1 MKKKLFL
8 ISLLLI
14 SGCNKIDLGDLET
27 SIYVVSD
34 IHLYSNNLIGE
45 NNIKYIKEN
54 FTSDGRVQEYDY
66 ELVNS
71 LVNDV
76 NKNKPEYLVISGDLS
91 FNGEK
96 DSHLELVKLLDK
108 IEDTKVLVI
117 PGNHDTYSLNSFSC
131 LNDEVVY
138 TDSITSD
145 EFKSIYKDYGYS
157 DAYSYDNDTLS
168 YIYEISEDKWLM
180 MLDTNQSKYNEE
192 FGMNIVGGSIYE
204 NTYKWME
211 ENLRYAQEND
221 IEVIS
226 VSHHNLLVHN
236 KLFKLSYTLFNN
248 EEIIDLLTKYNVKLN
263 MSGHLHIQSIKNT
276 IKNEKEFYDIS
287 SGSLLDYGNR
297 IGILDIYSDYLKYES
312 KKIDFIDSSL
322 DFNKYSY
329 DAFYNKYYNKSIYR
343 NEVRFNDKAS
353 EVTSLLS
360 EINCYYFD
368 GDYVNINKV
377 IKKNKS
383 LIKLI
388 KENTQNYENDYI
400 STIIEVDKENQHSL
414 LIKR

>member
-8 ISLLLI
+8 ISLILI
-14 SGCNKIDLGDLET
+14 SGCNKVDLGNLET
-27 SIYVVSD
+27 SIYIASD
-34 IHLYSNNLIGE
+34 IHLYSKNLIGD
-45 NNIKYIKEN
+45 NNTNYIKEN

-71 LVNDV
+71 LVNEV

-131 LNDEVVY
+131 LDDKV
-138 TDSITSD
+138 TTIDSITSD

-157 DAYSYDNDTLS
+157 DAYSYDKDSLS
-168 YIYEISEDKWLM
+168 YIYEISEDKWLL

-211 ENLRYAQEND
+211 ENLRYAKENG

-248 EEIIDLLTKYNVKLN
+248 EEIIDLLTKYDVKLN
-263 MSGHLHIQSIKNT
+263 MAGHLHIQSIKNT
-276 IKNEKEFYDIS
+276 VKNEKEFYDIS

-329 DAFYNKYYNKSIYR
+329 DVFYNKYYNKSIYR

-353 EVTSLLS
+353 EVTSLLC
-360 EINCYYFD
+360 EIYCYYFD

>member
-8 ISLLLI
+8 ISLILI
-14 SGCNKIDLGDLET
+14 SGCNKIDLGNLET
-27 SIYVVSD
+27 SIYIASD
-34 IHLYSNNLIGE
+34 IHLYSKNLIGD
-45 NNIKYIKEN
+45 NNVNCVKEK

-71 LVNDV
+71 LVNEV
-76 NKNKPEYLVISGDLS
+76 NKNRPEYLVISGDLS
-91 FNGEK
+91 YNGEK

-131 LNDEVVY
+131 LDDKV
-138 TDSITSD
+138 TTIDSITND

-168 YIYEISEDKWLM
+168 YIYEISEDKWLL

-211 ENLRYAQEND
+211 ENLKYAKEND

-248 EEIIDLLTKYNVKLN
+248 EEIIDLLTKYDVKLN

-276 IKNEKEFYDIS
+276 VKNEKEFYDIS

-329 DAFYNKYYNKSIYR
+329 DVFYNKYYNKSIYR

>member
-1 MKKKLFL
+1 MKKKLIL

-14 SGCNKIDLGDLET
+14 SSCNKVDLGNLET
-27 SIYVVSD
+27 SIYIASD

-45 NNIKYIKEN
+45 NNVNCVKEK

-71 LVNDV
+71 LVNEV
-76 NKNKPEYLVISGDLS
+76 NKNKPEFLVISGDLS
-91 FNGEK
+91 FNGER

-131 LNDEVVY
+131 LNYEV
-138 TDSITSD
+138 TTIDSITSD
-145 EFKSIYKDYGYS
+145 EFKTIYKDYGYS
-157 DAYSYDNDTLS
+157 NAYSCDKESLS

-180 MLDTNQSKYNEE
+180 MLDTNQSKYNYEYN
-192 FGMNIVGGSIYE
+192 MNIVSGNINE
-204 NTYKWME
+204 DTYKWME
-211 ENLRYAQEND
+211 ENLKYAYQNN

-236 KLFKLSYTLFNN
+236 PLFKTSYTLFNN
-248 EEIIDLLTKYNVKLN
+248 EEIINLFTKYDVKLN
-263 MSGHLHIQSIKNT
+263 FSGHLHIQSIQDTKMN
-276 IKNEKEFYDIS
+276 KKKFYDIS
-287 SGSLLDYGNR
+287 SGSLLDYSNR
-297 IGILDIYSDYLKYES
+297 YGILDIYNNYLKYES
-312 KKIDFIDSSL
+312 RKINFIDTSF

-329 DAFYNKYYNKSIYR
+329 DVFYNKYYNKSISL
-343 NEVRFNDKAS
+343 NEYLYLDKAK
-353 EVTSLLS
+353 EITSLLS

-377 IKKNKS
+377 IKENKS
-383 LIKLI
+383 LIRLI
-388 KENTQNYENDYI
+388 KRKTKNYKESYI
-400 STIIEVDKENQHSL
+400 STIIEVEKENQHSL

>member
-14 SGCNKIDLGDLET
+14 SGCNKIDLGNLET

-45 NNIKYIKEN
+45 NNINYIKEN

-117 PGNHDTYSLNSFSC
+117 PGNHDTYSSNSFSC

-211 ENLRYAQEND
+211 ENLKYALYND
-221 IEVIS
+221 
-226 VSHHNLLVHN
+226 
-236 KLFKLSYTLFNN
+236 TLA
-248 EEIIDLLTKYNVKLN
+248 LN
-263 MSGHLHIQSIKNT
+263 
-276 IKNEKEFYDIS
+276 
-287 SGSLLDYGNR
+287 
-297 IGILDIYSDYLKYES
+297 
-312 KKIDFIDSSL
+312 
-322 DFNKYSY
+322 
-329 DAFYNKYYNKSIYR
+329 
-343 NEVRFNDKAS
+343 
-353 EVTSLLS
+353 
-360 EINCYYFD
+360 
-368 GDYVNINKV
+368 
-377 IKKNKS
+377 
-383 LIKLI
+383 
-388 KENTQNYENDYI
+388 
-400 STIIEVDKENQHSL
+400 
-414 LIKR
+414 

>member
-1 MKKKLFL
+1 MKKKLIL

-14 SGCNKIDLGDLET
+14 SGCNKVDLGNLET
-27 SIYVVSD
+27 SIYIASD

-45 NNIKYIKEN
+45 NNVNCVKEK

-71 LVNDV
+71 LVNEV
-76 NKNKPEYLVISGDLS
+76 NKNKPEFLVISGDLS
-91 FNGEK
+91 FNGER

-131 LNDEVVY
+131 LNDEVIY

-145 EFKSIYKDYGYS
+145 EFKNIYKDYGYS
-157 DAYSYDNDTLS
+157 GAYSYDLESLS

-180 MLDTNQSKYNEE
+180 MLDTNQSKYNYEYN
-192 FGMNIVGGSIYE
+192 MNIVSGNINE
-204 NTYKWME
+204 DTYKWME
-211 ENLRYAQEND
+211 ENLKYAYQNN

-236 KLFKLSYTLFNN
+236 PLFKTSYTLFNN
-248 EEIIDLLTKYNVKLN
+248 EEIIDLFTKYDVKMN
-263 MSGHLHIQSIKNT
+263 FSGHLHIQSIKDTKMN
-276 IKNEKEFYDIS
+276 KKKFYDIS

-297 IGILDIYSDYLKYES
+297 IGILDIYNNYLKYES
-312 KKIDFIDSSL
+312 RKINFIDTSF

-329 DAFYNKYYNKSIYR
+329 DVFYNKYYNKSISL
-343 NEVRFNDKAS
+343 NEYLYLDKAK
-353 EVTSLLS
+353 EITSLLS

-377 IKKNKS
+377 IKENKS
-383 LIKLI
+383 LIRLI
-388 KENTQNYENDYI
+388 KRKTKNYKESYI
-400 STIIEVDKENQHSL
+400 STIIDVEKENQYSL
-414 LIKR
+414 LVKR

>member
-1 MKKKLFL
+1 MKKKLIL
-8 ISLLLI
+8 ISFLLI
-14 SGCNKIDLGDLET
+14 SGCNKVDLGNLET
-27 SIYVVSD
+27 SIYIASD

-45 NNIKYIKEN
+45 NNVNCVKEK

-71 LVNDV
+71 LVNEV
-76 NKNKPEYLVISGDLS
+76 NKNKPEFLVISGDLS
-91 FNGEK
+91 FNGER

-131 LNDEVVY
+131 LNDEVIY

-145 EFKSIYKDYGYS
+145 EFKTIYKDYGYS
-157 DAYSYDNDTLS
+157 NAYSCDKESLS

-180 MLDTNQSKYNEE
+180 MLDTNQSKYNYEYN
-192 FGMNIVGGSIYE
+192 MNIVSGNINE
-204 NTYKWME
+204 DTYKWME
-211 ENLRYAQEND
+211 ENLKYAYQNN

-236 KLFKLSYTLFNN
+236 HLFKTSYTLFNN
-248 EEIIDLLTKYNVKLN
+248 EEVINLFTKYDVKMN
-263 MSGHLHIQSIKNT
+263 FSGHLHIQSIKDTKMN
-276 IKNEKEFYDIS
+276 KKKFYDIS
-287 SGSLLDYGNR
+287 SGSLLDYSNR
-297 IGILDIYSDYLKYES
+297 YGILDIYNNYLKYES
-312 KKIDFIDSSL
+312 KKINFIDNSF

-329 DAFYNKYYNKSIYR
+329 DVFYNKYFNKSISL
-343 NEVRFNDKAS
+343 NEYLYLDKAK
-353 EVTSLLS
+353 EITSLLS

-377 IKKNKS
+377 IKENKS
-383 LIKLI
+383 LIRLI
-388 KENTQNYENDYI
+388 KRKTKNYKESYI
-400 STIIEVDKENQHSL
+400 STIIDVEKEYQHSL
-414 LIKR
+414 LVKR

>member
-1 MKKKLFL
+1 MKKKLIL

-14 SGCNKIDLGDLET
+14 SGCNKVDLGNLET
-27 SIYVVSD
+27 SIYIASD

-45 NNIKYIKEN
+45 NNVNCVKEK

-71 LVNDV
+71 LVNEV
-76 NKNKPEYLVISGDLS
+76 NKNKPEFLVISGDLS
-91 FNGEK
+91 FNGER

-108 IEDTKVLVI
+108 IKDTKVLVI

-131 LNDEVVY
+131 LNDEV
-138 TDSITSD
+138 TTIDSITSD
-145 EFKSIYKDYGYS
+145 EFKTIYKDYGYS
-157 DAYSYDNDTLS
+157 NAYSYDLESLS

-192 FGMNIVGGSIYE
+192 FGMNIVGGFIFE

-211 ENLRYAQEND
+211 ENLKYAYQNN

-236 KLFKLSYTLFNN
+236 HLFNTSYTLFNN
-248 EEIIDLLTKYNVKLN
+248 EEIIDLFTKYDVKLN
-263 MSGHLHIQSIKNT
+263 FSGHLHIQSIKDT
-276 IKNEKEFYDIS
+276 MKNDKEFYDVS
-287 SGSLLDYGNR
+287 SGSLLDYSNR
-297 IGILDIYSDYLKYES
+297 YGILDIYNNYLKYES
-312 KKIDFIDSSL
+312 KKINFIDTSF
-322 DFNKYSY
+322 DFNEYSY
-329 DAFYNKYYNKSIYR
+329 DFFYNKYYNKSISL
-343 NEVRFNDKAS
+343 NEYLYLDKAK
-353 EVTSLLS
+353 EITSLLS

-377 IKKNKS
+377 IKENKS
-383 LIKLI
+383 LIRLI
-388 KENTQNYENDYI
+388 KRKTKNYKESYI
-400 STIIEVDKENQHSL
+400 STIIEVEKENQHSL
-414 LIKR
+414 LVKR

>member
-14 SGCNKIDLGDLET
+14 SGCNKVDLGNLET
-27 SIYVVSD
+27 SIYIASD

-45 NNIKYIKEN
+45 NNINCVKEK

-71 LVNDV
+71 LVNEV
-76 NKNKPEYLVISGDLS
+76 NKNKPEFLVISGDLS
-91 FNGEK
+91 FNGER

-131 LNDEVVY
+131 LNDEVIY

-157 DAYSYDNDTLS
+157 GAYSYDLESLS

-192 FGMNIVGGSIYE
+192 FGMNIVGGFIFE

-211 ENLRYAQEND
+211 ENLKYAYQNN

-236 KLFKLSYTLFNN
+236 PLFKTSYTLFNN
-248 EEIIDLLTKYNVKLN
+248 EEVINLFTKYNVKVN
-263 MSGHLHIQSIKNT
+263 FSGHLHIQSIKDT
-276 IKNEKEFYDIS
+276 MKNDKEFYDVS

-297 IGILDIYSDYLKYES
+297 IGILDIYNNYLKYES
-312 KKIDFIDSSL
+312 RKINFIDTSF

-329 DAFYNKYYNKSIYR
+329 DVFYNKYFNKSLYR
-343 NEVRFNDKAS
+343 NEIRFNDKAL

-377 IKKNKS
+377 IRKNKS

-388 KENTQNYENDYI
+388 KENTQNYENDYVG
-400 STIIEVDKENQHSL
+400 TIIEVEKENQHSL

>member
-1 MKKKLFL
+1 MKKKLIL

-14 SGCNKIDLGDLET
+14 SGCNKIDLGNLET
-27 SIYVVSD
+27 SIYIASD

-45 NNIKYIKEN
+45 NNINCVKEK

-71 LVNDV
+71 LVNEV
-76 NKNKPEYLVISGDLS
+76 NKNKPEFLVISGDLS
-91 FNGEK
+91 FNGER

-131 LNDEVVY
+131 LNDEVIY

-157 DAYSYDNDTLS
+157 GAYSYDLESLS

-192 FGMNIVGGSIYE
+192 FGMNIVGGFIFE

-211 ENLRYAQEND
+211 ENLKYAYQNN

-226 VSHHNLLVHN
+226 VSHHN
-236 KLFKLSYTLFNN
+236 
-248 EEIIDLLTKYNVKLN
+248 IDLFTKYDVKLN
-263 MSGHLHIQSIKNT
+263 FSGHLHIQSIKDT
-276 IKNEKEFYDIS
+276 MKNDKEFYDVS

-297 IGILDIYSDYLKYES
+297 IGILDIYNNYLKYES
-312 KKIDFIDSSL
+312 RKINFIDNSF
-322 DFNKYSY
+322 DFNEYSY
-329 DAFYNKYYNKSIYR
+329 DVFYNKYYNKSISL
-343 NEVRFNDKAS
+343 NEYLYLDKAK
-353 EVTSLLS
+353 EITSLLS

-368 GDYVNINKV
+368 GDYVNINNV
-377 IKKNKS
+377 IRKNKS

-388 KENTQNYENDYI
+388 KENTQNYENDYVG
-400 STIIEVDKENQHSL
+400 TIIEVEKENQHSL